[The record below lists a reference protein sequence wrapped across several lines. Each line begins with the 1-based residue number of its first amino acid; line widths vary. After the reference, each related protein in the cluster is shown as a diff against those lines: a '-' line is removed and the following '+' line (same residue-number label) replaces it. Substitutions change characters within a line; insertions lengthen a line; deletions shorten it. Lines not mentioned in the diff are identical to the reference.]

1 METSQNTFYRTCTL
15 MAEAS
20 LKDGKTILSDK
31 FYTQPFK
38 LMKPFHIKKDMM
50 TVMMQSASAGILR
63 GDEQELTFVVNE
75 GAKMEITAQ
84 SFEKLHKMDGGAAT
98 RTCTIKVA
106 KNGFLK
112 YFPLPTIPFADS
124 GFNSTIDADLE
135 DDTAEMVLL
144 EILSG
149 GRIAYGEEFQYNFYN
164 SHIKVRKAGKL
175 IYNDN
180 AQYNPAETNMKA
192 LGMYE
197 NFTHMANLLFFNMAD
212 RASDLDKIRE
222 IIDGCEKIEGGA
234 SLLQTGDT
242 SVKLLGRSSQDLMDL
257 SEQITKVI
265 TGGY

>member
-15 MAEAS
+15 NAEAS

-63 GDEQELTFVVNE
+63 GDEQEMSFICNE

-84 SFEKLHKMDGGAAT
+84 SYEKLHKMNGGAAT
-98 RTCTIKVA
+98 RNTTIKVA
-106 KNGFLK
+106 KNAFLK

-124 GFNSTIDADLE
+124 GFYSTITADLE
-135 DDTAEMVLL
+135 DDSAELVLM
-144 EILSG
+144 EVLSG
-149 GRIAYGEEFQYNFYN
+149 GRIAYGEAFQYNFYN

-180 AQYNPAETNMKA
+180 AQFCPGEADMEN

-197 NFTHMANLLFFNMAD
+197 GFTHMANLLFFNMQD
-212 RASDLDKIRE
+212 RASDLERIRE
-222 IIDGCEKIEGGA
+222 IIAAHPKVEGGA
-234 SLLQTGDT
+234 SLIGTGDT
-242 SVKLLGRSSQDLMDL
+242 SVKLLGTSSQDLYDL
-257 SEQITKVI
+257 CTLIVKEIS
-265 TGGY
+265 GGY